1 MASTL
6 SHNGVDHIA
15 KASTLIRQLVNE
27 NDPKCGF
34 GSMTCSIYDTAWV
47 SMVAKTTNGQTRWL
61 FQSSFQYLLNH
72 QKHDGGWQNDTFDN
86 DGILNSLAALLALC
100 KHIRQPYQIEGDL
113 EDLKHRKSRAIYFLE
128 TKFSSWTVD
137 STVTRS
143 TLQPLIAKLLQ
154 MLEWEGLQFSFAGR
168 ELFLDERGR
177 GNTNCNDCTTC
188 GDLKTAATG
197 LSEGRAGEIDID
209 RVGQHKILGSI
220 MASPASTAAYLMDCS
235 TWDDEAEAYLIHIV
249 SLGGSQ
255 SGGVPTKFPTTIFE
269 MTGAITVLLANGFSL
284 KDLGSKSLETA
295 ATYLEDRLQLQSG
308 VTEFARY
315 VEANAD
321 NTAKTISAL
330 CLLGQAISPHSLNVR
345 YEAPQYLKTCT
356 QERIVNFSTN
366 CHILKA
372 LLDLLPG
379 DSEQMS
385 QIETTVRFL
394 CNCWWTTN
402 GMIEDQLVCR
412 IVHLDLTEL
421 TYRSRTHPQIT
432 PLCSWWRHLCN
443 CSSSGRKVVYRYW
456 MIE

>member
-1 MASTL
+1 MASTCL
-6 SHNGVDHIA
+6 HDGIDHIT
-15 KASTLIRQLVNE
+15 KASLLIRQLVNE
-27 NDPKCGF
+27 NDLKYGF

-47 SMVAKTTNGQTRWL
+47 SMVAKNTNGQTRWL
-61 FQSSFQYLLNH
+61 FPSSFQYLLN
-72 QKHDGGWQNDTFDN
+72 QQEHDGGWQNNTCDN

-100 KHIRQPYQIEGDL
+100 RHIRQPSQIEGDL
-113 EDLKHRKSRAIYFLE
+113 EDLKQRKSRAIYFLE

-143 TLQPLIAKLLQ
+143 NLQPLIAELLQ
-154 MLEWEGLQFSFAGR
+154 MLVCEGLQFSFAGR
-168 ELFLDERGR
+168 NLFLDERGR
-177 GNTNCNDCTTC
+177 GNPNGKYCTVY
-188 GDLKTAATG
+188 GDLKTAAIG
-197 LSEGRAGEIDID
+197 LSEGRGGGIDFD
-209 RVGQHKILGSI
+209 RVGQHKILASI
-220 MASPASTAAYLMDCS
+220 LASPASTAAYLMDCS

-249 SLGGSQ
+249 SLSGSQ

-269 MTGAITVLLANGFSL
+269 MTGAITVLLANGFSR

-295 ATYLEDRLQLQSG
+295 ATYLEDRLKLQSG

-321 NTAKTISAL
+321 NTAKTISTL
-330 CLLGQAISPHSLNVR
+330 CVLGQAISPHSLNVR
-345 YEAPQYLKTCT
+345 HEARQYFKTCT
-356 QERIVNFSTN
+356 HERIVNFSTN

-379 DSEQMS
+379 NSEQMY

-402 GMIEDQLVCR
+402 GMIEDQLVRR

-421 TYRSRTHPQIT
+421 TYWSRTHLQIT
-432 PLCSWWRHLCN
+432 PLCSWWWHLCN
-443 CSSSGRKVVYRYW
+443 CSSSGRKGMYRYW